1 MCVEGLKQ
9 TYSNQQLTKITDFS
23 VYLVG
28 VTTIVHVFT
37 LSTKKPIKNF
47 DPKPLNSSV

>member
-9 TYSNQQLTKITDFS
+9 TYSNQQLNQITDVS
-23 VYLVG
+23 VYLDG
-28 VTTIVHVFT
+28 VTTIVHDFT
-37 LSTKKPIKNF
+37 LSTKKPSKNF